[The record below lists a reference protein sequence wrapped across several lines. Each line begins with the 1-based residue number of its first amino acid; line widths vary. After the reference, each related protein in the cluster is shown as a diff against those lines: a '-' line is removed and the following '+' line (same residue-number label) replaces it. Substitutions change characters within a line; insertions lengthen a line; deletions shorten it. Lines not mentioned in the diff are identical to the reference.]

1 MDVSDKMPFECSIIF
16 TPKFHCELAGEGI
29 EYAWGMSKRLYRSR
43 PLKLKRS
50 AKTFNLQVQQCI
62 ADVSLQSARRFSAK
76 ARRYMMV
83 YQHLRISNKQ
93 KIDDTEWSFDKIEK
107 MNKVY
112 RSHRDVNIIDGVFIN
127 EVIRDCIGIK
137 QEQNIKIWSN
147 TQANDDMGKATI

>member
-1 MDVSDKMPFECSIIF
+1 
-16 TPKFHCELAGEGI
+16 
-29 EYAWGMSKRLYRSR
+29 
-43 PLKLKRS
+43 
-50 AKTFNLQVQQCI
+50 
-62 ADVSLQSARRFSAK
+62 
-76 ARRYMMV
+76 MV

-147 TQANDDMGKATI
+147 TQANDDMGEATI